1 LRDLSQQI
9 LLIARNET
17 GLATRIYSDILQ
29 NAGFQVSRAETLGR
43 AIVVANSIHPD
54 LVILEQ
60 SFAERERTAF
70 INCLHQNHPEI
81 PVLFLQPGLV
91 RPDVILKSCRD
102 ILSAQPGGR
111 TVHTIQEYNAKPA

>member
-1 LRDLSQQI
+1 MEQCPLRDLSQQI

-81 PVLFLQPGLV
+81 PGLV